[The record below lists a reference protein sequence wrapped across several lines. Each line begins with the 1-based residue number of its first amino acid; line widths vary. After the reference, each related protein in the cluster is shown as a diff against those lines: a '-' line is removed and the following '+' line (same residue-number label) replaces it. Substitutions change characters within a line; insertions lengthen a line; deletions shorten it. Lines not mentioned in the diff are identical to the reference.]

1 MKKKLLKLFVI
12 LSSALLLV
20 ILIFSTDSFDSLI
33 QIISHIKPYW
43 LVAGF
48 GCMVVY
54 WLLDAVILHT
64 VTVTMHKEQRIRDT
78 VRVTMIGQFF
88 NSITPFAGAGQ
99 PVQAYVMIKDGVKPG
114 YAASIFVVKSLLH
127 QVIIVLYSMVVFV
140 IKGGVFAARIPQFYY
155 FFVLGTII
163 NTLFLLFNVL
173 LLYKGYAAR
182 RILSA
187 LARLLHKLRIVKNP
201 EAVQKRI
208 DAEVVSFSGGALILK
223 KDSRSLFILVITQI
237 VQFTFLFA
245 IPYFIQLAVE
255 NHRALFSEMISAQA
269 LITLISLL
277 VPTPG
282 ATGGI
287 EGLSYLFYG
296 MFFRRGFII
305 PVILIYRLLTY
316 YPSVIIGGIFTVFA
330 PEKPLKREE
339 EAGSAEKTGDFCIS
353 ETEPVFCKPEPD
365 NIPVTGRS
373 GEALESVCAESC
385 RDQTRPARKR
395 RRKTSEGT
403 L

>member
-1 MKKKLLKLFVI
+1 MVL
-12 LSSALLLV
+12 
-20 ILIFSTDSFDSLI
+20 LIFFTDSFGSLV
-33 QIISHIKPYW
+33 QMVNHIKPYW
-43 LVAGF
+43 LAAGF

-64 VTVTMHKEQRIRDT
+64 VTITMHKEQRIKDT

-127 QVIIVLYSMVVFV
+127 QMVIILYSIVVFV
-140 IKGGVFAARIPQFYY
+140 FKGGIFSAHIPQFYY
-155 FFVLGTII
+155 FFILGTII
-163 NTLFLLFNVL
+163 NTLFLMFNVL
-173 LLYKGYAAR
+173 LLYKGYAAKK
-182 RILSA
+182 ILMV
-187 LARLLHKLRIVKNP
+187 LVRLLNKLKIIKDP
-201 EAVQKRI
+201 DGVQKRI
-208 DAEVVSFSGGALILK
+208 DTELVSFSGGALILK
-223 KDSRSLFILVITQI
+223 KDSKALVILIVTQI

-255 NHRALFSEMISAQA
+255 DHRAGLMNMISAQA

-277 VPTPG
+277 IPTPG
-282 ATGGI
+282 ATGGM

-296 MFFRRGFII
+296 MFFRRGFVI

-316 YPSVIIGGIFTVFA
+316 YPSVIFGGIFTVFA
-330 PEKPLKREE
+330 PEKPLQH
-339 EAGSAEKTGDFCIS
+339 EAEVKQAERGCLPEVAGDDAQ
-353 ETEPVFCKPEPD
+353 ED
-365 NIPVTGRS
+365 G
-373 GEALESVCAESC
+373 A
-385 RDQTRPARKR
+385 RDDEARKDGSQMDDAQNNCDNR
-395 RRKTSEGT
+395 RLVRKKRRKTSGGT

>member
-1 MKKKLLKLFVI
+1 MFVI

-20 ILIFSTDSFDSLI
+20 LLIFFTDSFGSLV
-33 QIISHIKPYW
+33 QLVNHIKPYW
-43 LVAGF
+43 LAAGF

-64 VTVTMHKEQRIRDT
+64 VTITMHKEQRIKDT

-127 QVIIVLYSMVVFV
+127 QVVIVLYSIAVFV
-140 IKGGVFAARIPQFYY
+140 FKGGIFAARIPQFYY
-155 FFVLGTII
+155 FFILGTII

-173 LLYKGYAAR
+173 LLYKGHAAK
-182 RILSA
+182 RILML
-187 LARLLHKLRIVKNP
+187 LARLLHKFRIIKDP
-201 EAVQKRI
+201 EAAQKRI
-208 DAEVVSFSGGALILK
+208 DSEIVSFSGGALILK
-223 KDSRSLFILVITQI
+223 KDSRSLFILVLTQI
-237 VQFTFLFA
+237 VQFTFLFT

-255 NHRALFSEMISAQA
+255 SRRARFTDMISAQA

-296 MFFRRGFII
+296 MFFRKGFII

-316 YPSVIIGGIFTVFA
+316 YPAVIFGGLFTVFA
-330 PEKPLKREE
+330 PEKPLKHEE
-339 EAGSAEKTGDFCIS
+339 EANRAAKPVRKPEKTAEGGMPAED
-353 ETEPVFCKPEPD
+353 
-365 NIPVTGRS
+365 GRT
-373 GEALESVCAESC
+373 AHL
-385 RDQTRPARKR
+385 DKRKR
-395 RRKTSEGT
+395 RRTSPKEI

>member
-1 MKKKLLKLFVI
+1 M
-12 LSSALLLV
+12 
-20 ILIFSTDSFDSLI
+20 LIFFTDSFDSLV
-33 QIISHIKPYW
+33 QIVNHIKPYW
-43 LVAGF
+43 LAAGF

-64 VTVTMHKEQRIRDT
+64 VTISMHKEQRIKDT
-78 VRVTMIGQFF
+78 IRVTMIGQFF

-99 PVQAYVMIKDGVKPG
+99 PVQAYVMMKDGVKPG

-127 QVIIVLYSMVVFV
+127 QVIIVLYSIVVF
-140 IKGGVFAARIPQFYY
+140 IFKGAVFSANIPQFYY
-155 FFVLGTII
+155 FFILGTII
-163 NTLFLLFNVL
+163 NTLFLLFNFL
-173 LLYKGYAAR
+173 LLYKGQAAKKV
-182 RILSA
+182 LMV
-187 LARLLHKLRIVKNP
+187 LARLLHKLKIIKDFEGAR
-201 EAVQKRI
+201 KRV
-208 DAEVVSFSGGALILK
+208 DAELVSFSGGALILK
-223 KDSRSLFILVITQI
+223 KDSKSLFILVITQI

-255 NHRALFSEMISAQA
+255 TQRVHFTDMISAQA

-316 YPSVIIGGIFTVFA
+316 YPAVIFGGIFTLFA
-330 PEKPLKREE
+330 PEKPLKHEE
-339 EAGSAEKTGDFCIS
+339 EAKLTDKKCIS
-353 ETEPVFCKPEPD
+353 EELDADLAEDCEKPVKP
-365 NIPVTGRS
+365 V
-373 GEALESVCAESC
+373 
-385 RDQTRPARKR
+385 RKK
-395 RRKTSEGT
+395 RRKTSEEI

>member
-20 ILIFSTDSFDSLI
+20 ILIFFTDSFGSLV
-33 QIISHIKPYW
+33 QIINHIKPYW
-43 LVAGF
+43 LAAGF

-114 YAASIFVVKSLLH
+114 YAASIFIVKSLLH
-127 QVIIVLYSMVVFV
+127 QTIIILYSIVVFV
-140 IKGGVFAARIPQFYY
+140 FKGGIFSAHIPHFYY
-155 FFVLGTII
+155 FFILGTII
-163 NTLFLLFNVL
+163 NMLFLLFNVL
-173 LLYKGYAAR
+173 LLYKGYAAKK
-182 RILSA
+182 ILIV
-187 LARLLHKLRIVKNP
+187 LARLLSKFKIIKDP
-201 EAVQKRI
+201 DAAKKRI
-208 DAEVVSFSGGALILK
+208 DAELVSFSGGALILK
-223 KDSRSLFILVITQI
+223 KDSRSLFILIITQI

-255 NHRALFSEMISAQA
+255 NHRASFTDMISAQA

-296 MFFRRGFII
+296 MFFRKGFII

-316 YPSVIIGGIFTVFA
+316 YPSVIAGGLFTVFA
-330 PEKPLKREE
+330 PEKPLKHEAEVKQAERECVP
-339 EAGSAEKTGDFCIS
+339 EAMDDDTQ
-353 ETEPVFCKPEPD
+353 
-365 NIPVTGRS
+365 
-373 GEALESVCAESC
+373 ESC
-385 RDQTRPARKR
+385 EDQRQVRKK
-395 RRKTSEGT
+395 RRKTSEGR

>member
-20 ILIFSTDSFDSLI
+20 ILIFFTDSFGSLV
-33 QIISHIKPYW
+33 QMLNHIKPYW
-43 LVAGF
+43 LAAGF

-54 WLLDAVILHT
+54 WLLDAVLLHT
-64 VTVTMHKEQRIRDT
+64 ITVTMHKEQRIRDT
-78 VRVTMIGQFF
+78 LRVTMIGQFF

-127 QVIIVLYSMVVFV
+127 QVIIVLYSIVVFV
-140 IKGGVFAARIPQFYY
+140 FKGGIFSAHIPQFYY
-155 FFVLGTII
+155 FFILGTII
-163 NTLFLLFNVL
+163 NTLFLMFNVM
-173 LLYKGYAAR
+173 LLYKGHAAKKV
-182 RILSA
+182 LMV
-187 LARLLHKLRIVKNP
+187 LARLLHKFRIVKDLDG
-201 EAVQKRI
+201 VKRRI
-208 DAEVVSFSGGALILK
+208 DAELVSFSGGALILK
-223 KDSRSLFILVITQI
+223 KDARSLFILIITQI

-245 IPYFIQLAVE
+245 IPFFIQLAVE
-255 NHRALFSEMISAQA
+255 NHRARLTDMISAQA

-296 MFFRRGFII
+296 MFFRKGFII

-316 YPSVIIGGIFTVFA
+316 YPSVIFGGIFTVFA
-330 PEKPLKREE
+330 PEKPLKH
-339 EAGSAEKTGDFCIS
+339 EAEAKQAEMECVP
-353 ETEPVFCKPEPD
+353 EATEDGAQENCEDRPPVRK
-365 NIPVTGRS
+365 
-373 GEALESVCAESC
+373 
-385 RDQTRPARKR
+385 KR
-395 RRKTSEGT
+395 RKSSEGAI
-403 L
+403 

>member
-1 MKKKLLKLFVI
+1 M
-12 LSSALLLV
+12 
-20 ILIFSTDSFDSLI
+20 LIFFTDSFGSLV
-33 QIISHIKPYW
+33 QIINQVKPYW
-43 LVAGF
+43 LAAGF

-78 VRVTMIGQFF
+78 FRVTMIGQFF

-114 YAASIFVVKSLLH
+114 YAASIFIVKSLLH
-127 QVIIVLYSMVVFV
+127 QMIIVLYSIVVFV
-140 IKGGVFAARIPQFYY
+140 FKGGIFSAHIPQFYY

-173 LLYKGYAAR
+173 LLYKGHAAR
-182 RILSA
+182 KVIMA
-187 LARLLHKLRIVKNP
+187 LVRPLNKLKIIKDPDGVER
-201 EAVQKRI
+201 RI
-208 DAEVVSFSGGALILK
+208 DAELVSFSGGALILK
-223 KDSRSLFILVITQI
+223 KDTRSLFILVITQI

-255 NHRALFSEMISAQA
+255 NHRARFTDMISAQA

-287 EGLSYLFYG
+287 EGRSYLFYG
-296 MFFRRGFII
+296 MFFRKSFII

-316 YPSVIIGGIFTVFA
+316 YPAVIIGGIFTVFA
-330 PEKPLKREE
+330 PEKPLKH
-339 EAGSAEKTGDFCIS
+339 EAEAKLAEQAC
-353 ETEPVFCKPEPD
+353 VPE
-365 NIPVTGRS
+365 VTDDGTQEGCEDPRR
-373 GEALESVCAESC
+373 V
-385 RDQTRPARKR
+385 RKK